1 MINVRIEL
9 PSNVKE
15 AIGLLEAAGFECLIV
30 GGCVRDALME
40 IEPHDYD
47 LTTSATPDEM
57 LSVFSGYRVIPTGI
71 KHGTLTVLIGDEPLE
86 ITTFRTDGEYLDNRR
101 PESVSFSRNIADDLS
116 RRDFTVNAMAYSEK
130 QGLVDCFGGVD
141 DLKNKVIRAVGEPDR
156 RFNEDGLRIMR
167 GLRFAATLGFSIES
181 ETADSIHRC
190 RRLLNNIAVERL
202 WVELSKLIR
211 GVDAARILRDY
222 SDVIGEILPE
232 ILPMIGFD
240 QKTRHHCYDV
250 YEHTLRVLD
259 NCDPSDTVLRLAAF
273 FHDVGKPETQ
283 TFDQNGAHFYG
294 HAERSAEITDAIF
307 RRFHTDN
314 ATRDQVVRLISEH
327 CRQIE
332 PTERS
337 VRRFLASH
345 DATSFDRYVKLYRA
359 DRLACA
365 PDNRD
370 TSSIDKIEAIAAR
383 LFEADTCLS
392 LKTLA
397 VKGDDLIALGYRGRE
412 IGMLLNELLDGVIT
426 GRLENDRNALLAE
439 IKQKK

>member
-1 MINVRIEL
+1 MKNIRIEL
-9 PSNVKE
+9 PGNVKE
-15 AIGLLEAAGFECLIV
+15 AIDLLEAAGFDCLIV
-30 GGCVRDALME
+30 GGCVRDAMMGRT
-40 IEPHDYD
+40 PNDYD
-47 LTTSATPDEM
+47 LTSSATPDEM
-57 LSVFSGYRVIPTGI
+57 LSVFSEYRVIPTGI
-71 KHGTLTVLIGDEPLE
+71 KHGTMTVLIGGEPLE

-101 PESVSFSRNIADDLS
+101 PDSVSFSRNIADDLS

-130 QGLVDCFGGVD
+130 HGLVDLFGGVD
-141 DLKNKVIRAVGEPDR
+141 DLKSKVIRAVGQPDR

-167 GLRFAATLGFSIES
+167 GLRFAAALGFSIEA
-181 ETADSIHRC
+181 ETSDSVRRC
-190 RRLLNNIAVERL
+190 RHLLKNIAVERL
-202 WVELSKLIR
+202 WVELSKLIC
-211 GVDAARILRDY
+211 GAGATDILRDY
-222 SDVIGEILPE
+222 AEVIGEIIPE

-259 NCDPSDTVLRLAAF
+259 NCDTQDTVLRLAAF
-273 FHDVGKPETQ
+273 FHDIGKPETQ

-314 ATRDQVVRLISEH
+314 ATREQVKRLISEH
-327 CRQIE
+327 CRQVE

-345 DATSFDRYVKLYRA
+345 DRLSFERYIKLYRA

-370 TSSIDKIEAIAAR
+370 TSSIDKIESIAKG
-383 LFEADTCLS
+383 LFEKDTCLS

-397 VKGDDLIALGYRGRE
+397 VKGDDLVARGYRGRE
-412 IGMLLNELLDGVIT
+412 IGQLLNELLDEVIS
-426 GRLENDRNALLAE
+426 GRLENDRDTLLSK
-439 IKQKK
+439 IDQKK

>member
-1 MINVRIEL
+1 MKVKIEL
-9 PSNVKE
+9 PINVKK
-15 AIGLLEAAGFECLIV
+15 AIALLEEAGFECLIV
-30 GGCVRDALME
+30 GGCVRDALMG

-86 ITTFRTDGEYLDNRR
+86 ITTFRTDGEYRDNRR
-101 PESVSFSRNIADDLS
+101 PESVSFSRDIADDLS
-116 RRDFTVNAMAYSEK
+116 RRDFTVNAMAYSAK
-130 QGLVDCFGGVD
+130 RGLIDLFGGVD
-141 DLKNKVIRAVGEPDR
+141 DLSSKVIRAVGEPDR

-167 GLRFAATLGFSIES
+167 ALRFSSVLGFSIEK
-181 ETADSIHRC
+181 ETADSIRRC
-190 RRLLNNIAVERL
+190 SPLLKNIAVERL
-202 WVELSKLIR
+202 WIEFSKLIR
-211 GVDAARILRDY
+211 GVDASRILRDY
-222 SDVIGEILPE
+222 TEVLGNIIPE
-232 ILPMIGFD
+232 ILPMVGFD

-259 NCDPSDTVLRLAAF
+259 NCDRNDTVLRLAAF
-273 FHDVGKPETQ
+273 FHDIGKPETQ

-314 ATRDQVVRLISEH
+314 ATREQVVRLISEH

-337 VRRFLASH
+337 VRRFLTSH
-345 DATSFDRYVKLYRA
+345 DKASFDRYVKLYRA

-370 TSSIDKIEAIAAR
+370 TSGIDEIEAIANR
-383 LFEADTCLS
+383 LLEADTCLS
-392 LKTLA
+392 LKKLA
-397 VKGDDLIALGYRGRE
+397 VNGDDLIALGYRGRE
-412 IGMLLNELLDGVIT
+412 VGQLLNELLDGVIN
-426 GRLENDRNALLAE
+426 GRFENKRDVLLSE
-439 IKQKK
+439 INQKK